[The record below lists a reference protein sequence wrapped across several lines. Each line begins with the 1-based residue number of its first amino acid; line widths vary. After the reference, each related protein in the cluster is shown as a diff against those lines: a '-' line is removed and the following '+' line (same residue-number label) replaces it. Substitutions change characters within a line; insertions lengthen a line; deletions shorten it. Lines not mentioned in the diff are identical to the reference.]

1 MPTNPF
7 IHQHATLDHW
17 QTQTERATE
26 AGALADDASAP
37 QLHLGPLED
46 ALAGLPGQRALHA
59 FANQRRDL
67 AAPTVLAGGDSGSW
81 LLALAQQHSAP
92 PLVNIDAGTASDQA
106 ASDQAA
112 SDQAASN
119 QMSSEARQLLPLHVL
134 YGGVDRATYAA
145 SSDDVLAWQ
154 VAPAQQPGAPL
165 AWSALPFVPTGLLRA
180 QARWTAWGGVA
191 LALALFLAA
200 LIA

>member
-59 FANQRRDL
+59 FAKQRRDL

-92 PLVNIDAGTASDQA
+92 PLVNVDAATTSNQT
-106 ASDQAA
+106 
-112 SDQAASN
+112 ASN
-119 QMSSEARQLLPLHVL
+119 QTASNQTTSEVRQLLPLYVL